1 MFIWMLWGRIVI
13 RMNILFILT
22 WHLKLIMNRFQN
34 KYFPFRTW
42 EEGKYIFLSK
52 MAGYYVLSPF
62 KLTIVRNS
70 ITRLD
75 NAVQY
80 NKDCD
85 RKDSEN
91 NSITVSTKESF
102 WNRHFHGCWVL
113 ADIYG
118 TILFWF
124 LKKLFTVLLKPI
136 DEIKCLLFFFLAS
149 SHIFKLKLTQ
159 PS

>member
-102 WNRHFHGCWVL
+102 WNRHFHGWWVL

-124 LKKLFTVLLKPI
+124 LKSFHCPVLKPI
-136 DEIKCLLFFFLAS
+136 DEMKCLLFFFLAS
-149 SHIFKLKLTQ
+149 SHIF
-159 PS
+159 